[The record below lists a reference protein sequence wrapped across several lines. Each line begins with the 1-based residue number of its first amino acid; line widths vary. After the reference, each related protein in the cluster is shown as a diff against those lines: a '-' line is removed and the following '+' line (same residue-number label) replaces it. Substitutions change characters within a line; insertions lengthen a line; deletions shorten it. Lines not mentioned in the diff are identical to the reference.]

1 MSQKRI
7 NMAVVQVNV
16 LPEDFQPMVGMLE
29 MVAFKKKMLGA
40 EGDAWVEAVRS
51 KFENIGVVTLRDF
64 VRDVLAINRRLHNA
78 GNSMLHQTTLSMMLR
93 EVCDMIFGPDA
104 E

>member
-1 MSQKRI
+1 
-7 NMAVVQVNV
+7 MAVVQVNV

-64 VRDVLAINRRLHNA
+64 VRDVLVINRRLHNA
-78 GNSMLHQTTLSMMLR
+78 GNSMLHQTTVSMMLR